1 MEPLDPAMRGGAVPH
16 SPVPGPVDRDSFFEA
31 QRRHRRATWR
41 LSAVCVA
48 AVAVMG
54 IPLSLV
60 LTPVLYALILLL
72 AHLVGLIAPV
82 PNDFWQELAG
92 LASLVIRVIGGF
104 LGEAVP
110 ASLTQTIVG
119 MTVMLAPG
127 AVAMILIWLGL
138 HSLFLRAGV
147 GGVLLAL
154 GAREPR
160 DGDAEERQ
168 LVNVVEEMAVAAG
181 VRPPQVMLI
190 DSDVANAAVVGSD
203 AATVVVSRRLLD
215 ELDRDETQG
224 VIGHLVGSAGNGD
237 LRVSLIIASVF
248 QAYGLLI
255 TLVDTPFGS
264 ESRAALMRL
273 VRFAMWRGSAADR
286 DAEAMAVTEMLTRH
300 LGMEGEDDLDR
311 YMDADQQQEDS
322 VVKYIRNA
330 LLLPLLF
337 TNLAIKVTLWITVS
351 FMLGPLIALMW
362 RARRYLA
369 DATAVQLTRYPD
381 GLARA
386 LRRLGDKSAA
396 IPGSSWATH
405 LFVIGPE
412 RSHGET
418 RSTVEGGVA
427 TGSLL
432 TFHPPLNRRL
442 QRLRRLGATS
452 VPDEGRPGRGSVV
465 GKVLGILIVG
475 PLVAVF
481 AGLLLCLAAMIIGL
495 DLLFMGVAIAL
506 IHGLFSLF

>member
-1 MEPLDPAMRGGAVPH
+1 MEGSVPR
-16 SPVPGPVDRDSFFEA
+16 SAVPGPADRESFFEA

-48 AVAVMG
+48 AVAIMG

-60 LTPVLYALILLL
+60 LTPVLYALVLLL
-72 AHLVGLIAPV
+72 ADLVDLLVPV
-82 PNDFWQELAG
+82 PDGFWRGLAV
-92 LASLVIRVIGGF
+92 LASLVVRVIGGF
-104 LGEAVP
+104 LGEETP
-110 ASLTQTIVG
+110 ASLAQMVVG
-119 MTVMLAPG
+119 LGAMLAPG
-127 AVAMILIWLGL
+127 AVVMVLIWLGL

-147 GGVLLAL
+147 GGVLSAL

-160 DGDAEERQ
+160 EGDAEERQ
-168 LVNVVEEMAVAAG
+168 LVNVVEEMALAAG
-181 VRPPQVMLI
+181 VRPPHVMLI
-190 DSDVANAAVVGSD
+190 DSSAANAAVLGSSV
-203 AATVVVSRRLLD
+203 ATVVVSRRLLD

-224 VIGHLVGSAGNGD
+224 VIGHLVGSTGNGD
-237 LRVSLIIASVF
+237 LRLSLIIASVF

-264 ESRAALMRL
+264 ESRTALMRL
-273 VRFAMWRGSAADR
+273 LRFAMRRGTSAEH
-286 DAEAMAVTEMLTRH
+286 DAEAVAVTAMLTRH

-311 YMDADQQQEDS
+311 FMEADQRQAS
-322 VVKYIRNA
+322 ILRSLRTA

-381 GLARA
+381 GLAHA
-386 LRRLGDKSAA
+386 LQHLANKGGT
-396 IPGSSWATH
+396 IPGSSWAAH

-412 RSHGET
+412 GAQGRSA
-418 RSTVEGGVA
+418 VEGGVA
-427 TGSLL
+427 SGSLL
-432 TFHPPLNRRL
+432 TFYPPLARRL
-442 QRLRRLGATS
+442 QRLRRLGAT
-452 VPDEGRPGRGSVV
+452 VQVHEGRPGRGRIVGNVLSVV
-465 GKVLGILIVG
+465 IVG
-475 PLVAVF
+475 PLLVVV

-495 DLLFMGVAIAL
+495 DLLFMGVAMAV
-506 IHGLFSLF
+506 IHGLFSLL